1 MIRFLMSKQIKQ
13 IMKKLQLEK
22 ITYSYIYPY
31 HIKVDM
37 YSVKVESHEY
47 S

>member
-1 MIRFLMSKQIKQ
+1 MMANRFYL
-13 IMKKLQLEK
+13 IMMAKLQLEK

-37 YSVKVESHEY
+37 YSVKVESH